1 MKTPVGVHPKQS
13 LGSVL
18 AQLLVRKDKFEMVEC
33 GGVDSKKWCT
43 AGNVVSAPR
52 VEHAR
57 VEIGEGDDRSA
68 SSDDGQ
74 QRACAVW
81 HPAKTHL
88 SPFCR
93 GRGIGAV
100 WGSGVRLI
108 ID

>member
-18 AQLLVRKDKFEMVEC
+18 AQLLGIRKDKFEMAEC
-33 GGVDSKKWCT
+33 RGMDSRSSVLQVTWFQH
-43 AGNVVSAPR
+43 PQ

-68 SSDDGQ
+68 GSDDGQ

-93 GRGIGAV
+93 G
-100 WGSGVRLI
+100 
-108 ID
+108 